1 MTIADLAVW
10 RLLGWIFGGALD
22 GIPQEILQSYTQ
34 IYANFKTMDENPK
47 IKCEQISQD
56 QVRAYMKEKY
66 EHHFSFL

>member
-22 GIPQEILQSYTQ
+22 GIPGEILQSYRQ
-34 IYANFKTMDENPK
+34 ISAHCQTMDENPEISCK
-47 IKCEQISQD
+47 QISQS

-66 EHHFSFL
+66 KHHYTFL